1 MKVVGTGGPNAATG
15 SRGPR
20 GDASGF
26 SLGQTSGAA
35 APAAAASAA
44 ATSSVT
50 GVSALMA
57 LQEVEGPLERRRR
70 AVRRGGGLL
79 DRLDELKMA
88 LLSGESGGPAL
99 ERLARVLREERPDD
113 GDVELTALLD
123 QIDLRAQVELA
134 KAEPRNA
141 RG

>member
-15 SRGPR
+15 SRGAR
-20 GDASGF
+20 GGASGF
-26 SLGQTSGAA
+26 SLGQAAGAA
-35 APAAAASAA
+35 APAATASVA
-44 ATSSVT
+44 ATSSMA

-70 AVRRGGGLL
+70 AVKRGGGLL

-88 LLSGESGGPAL
+88 LLSGETGAPAL

-113 GDVELTALLD
+113 GDAELTALLD

-134 KAEPRNA
+134 KAEPRNS

>member
-15 SRGPR
+15 SRGAR
-20 GDASGF
+20 GGASGF
-26 SLGQTSGAA
+26 SLGQAAGAA
-35 APAAAASAA
+35 APAATASVA
-44 ATSSVT
+44 ATSSMA

-70 AVRRGGGLL
+70 AVKRGGGLL

-88 LLSGESGGPAL
+88 LLSGETGGPAL

-113 GDVELTALLD
+113 GDAELTALLD

-134 KAEPRNA
+134 KAEPRNS

>member
-15 SRGPR
+15 SRAAR
-20 GDASGF
+20 GGASGF

-35 APAAAASAA
+35 TPAAAASVA
-44 ATSSVT
+44 ATSSMA

-88 LLSGESGGPAL
+88 LLSGEPGGPAL

-113 GDVELTALLD
+113 SDAELTALLD

-134 KAEPRNA
+134 KAELRNS

>member
-1 MKVVGTGGPNAATG
+1 MKVTGTGGPSATTG
-15 SRGPR
+15 ARATRS
-20 GDASGF
+20 GDGF
-26 SLGQTSGAA
+26 SLGQAGGAA
-35 APAAAASAA
+35 APVAASAVGA
-44 ATSSVT
+44 PSSVAD
-50 GVSALMA
+50 VSALMA
-57 LQEVEGPLERRRR
+57 LQEIEGPLEKRRR

-113 GDVELTALLD
+113 GDVELNALLD

-134 KAEPRNA
+134 KAEPR
-141 RG
+141 GDVG